1 MTHAS
6 REGAESMSPDPS
18 NVLDS
23 ASDHDFRATARNW
36 LAANVPTASR
46 PKDGQALVDFDI
58 AWQRRQFEAGWAGID
73 WPSEFGGRGLTA
85 LEQVIW
91 YEELARAGAPHK
103 SVLTAGL
110 HQIGQT
116 LMLCGSFEQKE
127 RYLPGIL
134 DGSVIWCQGFS
145 EPDAGSD
152 LASLR
157 TSAAVVDDELV
168 INGSKVWCSFGPYAR
183 MQGALVRT
191 DPHAS
196 RHRGLSWV
204 IVDLTTPGVTVR
216 PIETID
222 GNAEFA
228 EVFYDDVRIPLANV
242 VGELHKGW
250 QVALSTLALERGPA
264 FLDAKLAMLTDLDS
278 LAELGWA
285 TGLFADTGLARE
297 FAEVRAGAAAIRAMA
312 YRLVSPGASGGATAA
327 AGTSF
332 SLHSNELRQRLS
344 RLAVRMVGAGAEDV
358 PWARHWLN
366 DFCAT
371 IAGGTSDIQRNVI
384 GERVLGL
391 PR

>member
-1 MTHAS
+1 
-6 REGAESMSPDPS
+6 MSSDSDPS
-18 NVLDS
+18 
-23 ASDHDFRATARNW
+23 ATAEFRATARAW
-36 LAANVPTASR
+36 LADNLPAEPR
-46 PKDGQALVDFDI
+46 PRDGQELVDFDV
-58 AWQRRQFEAGWAGID
+58 AWQRRQHAGGWAGID
-73 WPSEFGGRGLTA
+73 WPAEFGGRGLSA

-110 HQIGQT
+110 HQIGHT
-116 LMLCGSFEQKE
+116 LMLCGSDAQKQ

-134 DGSVIWCQGFS
+134 DGSTIWCQGFS

-157 TSAAVVDDELV
+157 TAATVTDDGL
-168 INGSKVWCSFGPYAR
+168 ILNGSKVWCSFGPYAR

-191 DPHAS
+191 DPQQS

-204 IVDLTTPGVTVR
+204 IVDLTAPGISVR
-216 PIETID
+216 PIRTID

-228 EVFYDDVRIPLANV
+228 EVFYDDVLVPRENV
-242 VGELHKGW
+242 VGELHGGW

-264 FLDAKLAMLTDLDS
+264 FLDAKLAMLTQLDR
-278 LAELGWA
+278 LAARASEK
-285 TGLFADTGLARE
+285 GLFADLGLARE
-297 FAEVRAGAAAIRAMA
+297 FAEVRAGAAAVRAMA
-312 YRLVSPGASGGATAA
+312 YRLVSPGSGAATAA

-332 SLHSNELRQRLS
+332 SLHCNELRQRVS
-344 RLAVRMVGAGAEDV
+344 DLALRMTGAGAQRG
-358 PWARHWLN
+358 PWTDRWLN
-366 DFCAT
+366 DFCST

>member
-1 MTHAS
+1 M
-6 REGAESMSPDPS
+6 
-18 NVLDS
+18 LDD
-23 ASDHDFRATARNW
+23 ATARFRATARNW
-36 LAANVPTASR
+36 LADNVPREPR
-46 PKDGQALVDFDI
+46 PKDGQELVDFDV
-58 AWQRRQFEAGWAGID
+58 AWQRRQHAAGWAGID
-73 WPSEFGGRGLTA
+73 WPTEFGGRGLSA

-110 HQIGQT
+110 HQIGHT
-116 LMLCGSFEQKE
+116 LMLCGSEEQKT

-157 TSAAVVDDELV
+157 TTAIRDGDDLV
-168 INGSKVWCSFGPYAR
+168 LNGSKVWCSFGPYAQ

-191 DPHAS
+191 DPQQP
-196 RHRGLSWV
+196 RHRGLTWV
-204 IVDLTTPGVTVR
+204 VVDLTTPGVTVR
-216 PIETID
+216 PIPTID

-228 EVFYDDVRIPLANV
+228 EVFYDDVRVPLGNV
-242 VGELHKGW
+242 VGEVNKGW

-264 FLDAKLAMLTDLDS
+264 FLDAKLSMLVELDK
-278 LAELGWA
+278 LAALAASQGSFSDA
-285 TGLFADTGLARE
+285 GLARE

-312 YRLVSPGASGGATAA
+312 YRLVSPTTTGGVTSA

-332 SLHSNELRQRLS
+332 SLHCNELRQRVS
-344 RLAVRMVGAGAEDV
+344 SLAVRMVGAGAEEV
-358 PWARHWLN
+358 PWANRWLN

-371 IAGGTSDIQRNVI
+371 IAGGTSDIQRNLI

>member
-1 MTHAS
+1 MD
-6 REGAESMSPDPS
+6 ESPD
-18 NVLDS
+18 S
-23 ASDHDFRATARNW
+23 AQEFRGVARTW
-36 LAANVPTASR
+36 LAENVPTEDR
-46 PKDGQALVDFDI
+46 PHGGAALVEFDV

-73 WPSEFGGRGLTA
+73 WPAEFGGRGLSA
-85 LEQVIW
+85 LEQIIW
-91 YEELARAGAPHK
+91 YEELAYAGAPHK

-110 HQIGQT
+110 NQIGQT
-116 LMLCGSFEQKE
+116 IMLCGNDDQKKQ
-127 RYLPGIL
+127 YLPGIL

-157 TSAAVVDDELV
+157 TTAAVTEDELI
-168 INGSKVWCSFGPYAR
+168 INGSKVWCSYGPFAR

-191 DPHAS
+191 DPAEP

-204 IVDLTTPGVTVR
+204 VVDLQTPGVTVR

-228 EVFYDDVRIPLANV
+228 EVFYDDVRVPRENV
-242 VGELHKGW
+242 VGELGKGW
-250 QVALSTLALERGPA
+250 GVALSTLALERGPA
-264 FLDAKLAMLTDLDS
+264 FLDAKLAMLTELDS
-278 LAELGWA
+278 LAQFGAEK
-285 TGLFADTGLARE
+285 GLFADAGLARE

-312 YRLVSPGASGGATAA
+312 YQLVSPGTVGGSTAT

-344 RLAVRMVGAGAEDV
+344 RLAVRMVGAGAEEG
-358 PWARHWLN
+358 PWTTTWLN

>member
-1 MTHAS
+1 MLNDATDTA
-6 REGAESMSPDPS
+6 A
-18 NVLDS
+18 
-23 ASDHDFRATARNW
+23 FRATARDW
-36 LAANVPTASR
+36 LADNVPREPR
-46 PKDGQALVDFDI
+46 PRDGQELIDFDV
-58 AWQRRQFEAGWAGID
+58 AWQRRQHAAGWAGID
-73 WPSEFGGRGLTA
+73 WPIEFGGRGLSA

-110 HQIGQT
+110 HQIGHT
-116 LMLCGSFEQKE
+116 LMLCGSDEQK
-127 RYLPGIL
+127 RQYLPGIL

-157 TSAAVVDDELV
+157 TTATLDGDELV
-168 INGSKVWCSFGPYAR
+168 LNGSKVWCSFGPYAR

-191 DPHAS
+191 DPTQP
-196 RHRGLSWV
+196 RHRGLTWV
-204 IVDLTTPGVTVR
+204 IVDLTTTGVTVR
-216 PIETID
+216 PIRTID

-228 EVFYDDVRIPLANV
+228 EVFYDDVRVPAGNV

-264 FLDAKLAMLTDLDS
+264 FLDAKLGMLVELDK
-278 LAELGWA
+278 LATFA
-285 TGLFADTGLARE
+285 ASHGLFADAGLARE
-297 FAEVRAGAAAIRAMA
+297 FAEVRAGAAAVRAMA
-312 YRLVSPGASGGATAA
+312 YRLVSPATTGGATSA

-332 SLHSNELRQRLS
+332 SLYCNELRQRVS
-344 RLAVRMVGAGAEDV
+344 SLAVRMVGAGAEEV
-358 PWARHWLN
+358 PWANRWLN